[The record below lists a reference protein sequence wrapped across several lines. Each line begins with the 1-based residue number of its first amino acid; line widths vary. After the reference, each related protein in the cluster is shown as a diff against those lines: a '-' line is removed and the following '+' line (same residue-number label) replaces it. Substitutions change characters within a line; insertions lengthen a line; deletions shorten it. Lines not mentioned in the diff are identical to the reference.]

1 MKTVTIKGVQ
11 YPVRFDMAAFLEAEQ
26 FADLSLGQL
35 LDGGSLTSGQVYK
48 LYYLGLKSGAD
59 IAGRRLKLTYN
70 QFVEDSFG
78 DQVLADDFNA
88 ILTEDFKVVGQIMK
102 ERIVLN
108 EPTGQ
113 AEEDEKKRTPIG
125 DSTVVL

>member
-59 IAGRRLKLTYN
+59 VAGRRLKLTYN

-78 DQVLADDFNA
+78 DQDLADEFNA

-108 EPTGQ
+108 EPSGSE
-113 AEEDEKKRTPIG
+113 AEDEKKRTPTG
-125 DSTVVL
+125 DSTVAS